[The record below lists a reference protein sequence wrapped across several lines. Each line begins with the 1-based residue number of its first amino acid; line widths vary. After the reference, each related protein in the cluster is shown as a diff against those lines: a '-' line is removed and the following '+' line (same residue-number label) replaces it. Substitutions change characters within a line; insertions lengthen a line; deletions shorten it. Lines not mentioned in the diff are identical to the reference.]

1 MTVQE
6 LIDAL
11 NKVKDKSKYVVHY
24 DGLDS
29 EYIEERDY
37 DVRLY

>member
-11 NKVKDKSKYVVHY
+11 NKVNDKSKYVVHY
-24 DGLDS
+24 YRFDS

-37 DVRLY
+37 DVILY